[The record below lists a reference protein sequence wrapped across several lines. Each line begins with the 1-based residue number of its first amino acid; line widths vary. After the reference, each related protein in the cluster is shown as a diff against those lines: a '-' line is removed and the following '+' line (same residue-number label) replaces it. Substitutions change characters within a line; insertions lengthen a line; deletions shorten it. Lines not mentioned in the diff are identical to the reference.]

1 MYLLVLVLTSILEIV
16 ECYWSLLELRFLD
29 IRYSQAYDVEYEQK
43 LQSFDYKTIQII
55 EVTHAYSTYSR
66 KSI

>member
-16 ECYWSLLELRFLD
+16 VFYRSILELRFLD
-29 IRYSQAYDVEYEQK
+29 ILYSQAYDVDYEQK
-43 LQSFDYKTIQII
+43 LESFDYKTIQII